1 MRNSKICYRGFVE
14 GRVQGVFFRAESRRQ
29 AQQLGLDGWVRNVD
43 DGSVELL
50 ICGGEDQVRQ
60 MLAWLQAGPTM
71 AEVETVSMA
80 PSDCPVPTG
89 FRIAD

>member
-14 GRVQGVFFRAESRRQ
+14 GRVQGVFFRAETRRQ

-50 ICGGEDQVRQ
+50 ICGGEDPIRQ

-71 AEVETVSMA
+71 AEVEAVSLA
-80 PSDCPVPTG
+80 PTDCPIPTG
-89 FRIAD
+89 FAIVS

>member
-14 GRVQGVFFRAESRRQ
+14 GRVQGVFFRAETRRQ

-60 MLAWLQAGPTM
+60 MLAWLQAGPPM
-71 AEVETVSMA
+71 AEVEAVSLA
-80 PSDCPVPTG
+80 PSDCPAPAG
-89 FRIAD
+89 FDIVS

>member
-14 GRVQGVFFRAESRRQ
+14 GRVQGVFFRAETRRQ
-29 AQQLGLDGWVRNVD
+29 AVKLGLDGWVRNAD

-50 ICGGEDQVRQ
+50 ICGVEGQVRQ

-71 AEVETVSMA
+71 AVVEAVSLA

-89 FRIAD
+89 FRIVN